1 VLHAVEKLPT
11 NWDRLG
17 ASRLQPLR
25 DDTESLYKL
34 RVGADLRVLVR
45 PQEDVIT
52 VVDVVRKSQ
61 IEGLRRLVEQRR
73 AAS

>member
-1 VLHAVEKLPT
+1 
-11 NWDRLG
+11 
-17 ASRLQPLR
+17 LR